1 MKNSTSILFH
11 LPPPPTDLQNDQ
23 PDSFP
28 KKYKTMPGPTPARRM
43 KTPSGKPPTLGLN
56 SPPEHQKDENE
67 ETVPKLAGTVSMKKT
82 RDGLDYAIS
91 SLLPFY

>member
-1 MKNSTSILFH
+1 
-11 LPPPPTDLQNDQ
+11 
-23 PDSFP
+23 
-28 KKYKTMPGPTPARRM
+28 M
-43 KTPSGKPPTLGLN
+43 KTPSGKPPILGLN

-91 SLLPFY
+91 SLPKFY